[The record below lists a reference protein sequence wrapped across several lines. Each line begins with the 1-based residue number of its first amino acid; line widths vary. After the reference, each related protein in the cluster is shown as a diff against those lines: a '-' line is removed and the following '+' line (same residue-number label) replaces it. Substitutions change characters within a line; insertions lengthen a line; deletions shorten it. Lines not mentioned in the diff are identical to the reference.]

1 MSEKKN
7 NNCEPTAFSPRCNA
21 LLSFTMQPLDPIT
34 LAIIAVV
41 VAVVLSAL
49 LLLLFTS
56 REEKFED
63 VLAAQRSE
71 QEAYL
76 VRSAAVKSAKP
87 RKKFSKGKKKYSDDG
102 EVMDEVSEPLV
113 EETIETSHVEED
125 ESGFSP
131 SGKYFMEADPPD
143 EEKVPL
149 AEEKPSTGI
158 VKERPGRKKSKKAAL
173 KEEKSSVSE
182 PHVSFD
188 KPRED
193 VEEVVAQL
201 DSASTL
207 ENEPGKF
214 EELEIEEQK
223 LPDSNETAASAK
235 KSKSKPKP
243 AKDKGSIQGQ
253 CGVDCNK

>member
-7 NNCEPTAFSPRCNA
+7 KNCEPTACSPRCNA

-102 EVMDEVSEPLV
+102 EVMEEVSEPLV

-158 VKERPGRKKSKKAAL
+158 MKERPGKKKSKKAAL

-182 PHVSFD
+182 HQD

-193 VEEVVAQL
+193 VEEVVTQL